1 MVLAFF
7 SAIYLHMQKTKKQK
21 RKPNK
26 TLKCQITFSTL
37 QPHKHTVEKNKVTF
51 SACSLNKAK

>member
-26 TLKCQITFSTL
+26 TLTCQITFSTL
-37 QPHKHTVEKNKVTF
+37 QPHKHTVEKIK
-51 SACSLNKAK
+51 

>member
-7 SAIYLHMQKTKKQK
+7 SAIYLHMQKTKKQ
-21 RKPNK
+21 KPNK

-37 QPHKHTVEKNKVTF
+37 QPHKHTVEKIK
-51 SACSLNKAK
+51 